1 MGNVLRRVLLTGIAA
16 GAAAVVVGTAAVSHA
31 GATANDR
38 QFVLFETTTDR
49 ATVDVDGSGTSTPG
63 DEFMFHSVLATPGG
77 TDVGSVDGHCTVLM
91 GGQNLCHSVVTLR
104 RGTLSTTFVA
114 AAGAAALD
122 ISIDGGT
129 GGLDRARGQ
138 ITAVRA
144 TQTAFREVFD
154 IDR

>member
-1 MGNVLRRVLLTGIAA
+1 MGMVWRRVLLTGVAVGALATIA
-16 GAAAVVVGTAAVSHA
+16 GAASVSHA
-31 GATANDR
+31 GATATDR

-63 DEFMFHSVLATPGG
+63 DEFLFHSALTTPGG
-77 TDVGSVDGHCTVLM
+77 TEVGSVDGHCTVLM
-91 GGQNLCHSVVTLR
+91 GGRNLCHSVVTLR

-114 AAGAAALD
+114 GAGSATLN

>member
-1 MGNVLRRVLLTGIAA
+1 MGKVWRRVLLTGIAA
-16 GAAAVVVGTAAVSHA
+16 GAAAIIVGTAAVSHA
-31 GATANDR
+31 GARANDR
-38 QFVLFETTTDR
+38 AFVLYETTTDR

-63 DEFMFHSVLATPGG
+63 DEFMFHSVLTTPGG
-77 TDVGSVDGHCTVLM
+77 ADAGSVDGHCTVLM
-91 GGQNLCHSVVTLR
+91 GGRNLCHSVATLR
-104 RGTLSTTFVA
+104 HGTLSTTFLA
-114 AAGAAALD
+114 AAGAATLN

>member
-1 MGNVLRRVLLTGIAA
+1 
-16 GAAAVVVGTAAVSHA
+16 
-31 GATANDR
+31 
-38 QFVLFETTTDR
+38 
-49 ATVDVDGSGTSTPG
+49 
-63 DEFMFHSVLATPGG
+63 
-77 TDVGSVDGHCTVLM
+77 
-91 GGQNLCHSVVTLR
+91 
-104 RGTLSTTFVA
+104 VA
-114 AAGAAALD
+114 AAGAATLG

>member
-1 MGNVLRRVLLTGIAA
+1 MGKVWQRVLLTGIAA
-16 GAAAVVVGTAAVSHA
+16 GAAVMVAGTPSLSHA

-38 QFVLFETTTDR
+38 RFVLFETTTDR

-77 TDVGSVDGHCTVLM
+77 TAVGSVDGHCTVLM
-91 GGQNLCHSVVTLR
+91 GGRNLCHSVATLR

-114 AAGAAALD
+114 AAGSATLH

-129 GGLDRARGQ
+129 GALDRARGQ

>member
-1 MGNVLRRVLLTGIAA
+1 MSKAWRRVLLTGVAA
-16 GAAAVVVGTAAVSHA
+16 GAAAMVVGTAAVSHA
-31 GATANDR
+31 GARTNDR
-38 QFVLFETTTDR
+38 EFVLFETTTDR
-49 ATVDVDGSGTSTPG
+49 ATVDVDGSGTPTPG
-63 DEFMFHSVLATPGG
+63 DEFMFHSVLTTPSGADAG
-77 TDVGSVDGHCTVLM
+77 TVDGHCTVLM
-91 GGQNLCHSVVTLR
+91 AGQSLCHSVATLH

-114 AAGAAALD
+114 AAGAATLH

>member
-1 MGNVLRRVLLTGIAA
+1 
-16 GAAAVVVGTAAVSHA
+16 
-31 GATANDR
+31 
-38 QFVLFETTTDR
+38 
-49 ATVDVDGSGTSTPG
+49 VDGSGTSTPG
-63 DEFMFHSVLATPGG
+63 DEFLFRSVLTTPGG
-77 TDVGSVDGHCTVLM
+77 ADAGSVDGHCTVLM
-91 GGQNLCHSVVTLR
+91 AGQSLCHSVATLR

-114 AAGAAALD
+114 AAGAATLH